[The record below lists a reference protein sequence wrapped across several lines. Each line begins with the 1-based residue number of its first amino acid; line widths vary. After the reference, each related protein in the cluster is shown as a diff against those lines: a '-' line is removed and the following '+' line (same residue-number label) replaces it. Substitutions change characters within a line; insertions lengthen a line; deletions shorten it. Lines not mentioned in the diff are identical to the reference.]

1 MPAPTLAV
9 VVPATDGPAT
19 LDRCL
24 AAIAAADD
32 PPDELVVVTTPPGAG
47 PAAARNRGVAETT
60 ADIVLFV
67 DSDVL
72 VHADVLTR
80 VRQAFA
86 SDQRLVGVFGSYD
99 HAVATESTVAAF
111 RNLLHHV
118 VHQRSAGDVES
129 FWAGI
134 GAVRRT
140 GFDAA
145 GGFDANRYPHPSIED
160 IELGGRL
167 ARQGRILLDPA
178 IQGTHLKEWSLTSMV
193 RTDFGRRGVPWVSL
207 LVSRRELPATLN
219 LGARERASVSGRAR
233 RRAGAS
239 SVVARPSSLSGSR
252 AEVALNHDL
261 LALLHERL
269 GPRGADR
276 RRRAAHGAP
285 ADGRCRRAG
294 RPARVG
300 LAEHASRRLER
311 RRDRLGGLDRV
322 LQLRFLEVL
331 RVRVDRPHV
340 VVGAV
345 EEVQRAEH
353 RRPHRVVLVVVAV

>member
-1 MPAPTLAV
+1 M
-9 VVPATDGPAT
+9 
-19 LDRCL
+19 
-24 AAIAAADD
+24 
-32 PPDELVVVTTPPGAG
+32 
-47 PAAARNRGVAETT
+47 
-60 ADIVLFV
+60 FV

-72 VHADVLTR
+72 VHPDALTR

-99 HAVATESTVAAF
+99 DAVATESTVAAF

-167 ARQGRILLDPA
+167 ARQGRILLDPS

-193 RTDFGRRGVPWVSL
+193 RTDYGRRGVPWVSL

-219 LGARERASVSGRAR
+219 LGARERASVAGRTR
-233 RRAGAS
+233 RRARH
-239 SVVARPSSLSGSR
+239 RPSSPGLVAVGLA
-252 AEVALNHDL
+252 AEVALNRDL

-269 GPRGADR
+269 GPRGAVAGVGLHTVHQLTAVAAVPAGLLASASRSSLSTASTPSQQPR
-276 RRRAAHGAP
+276 RRRSGSAAPFPRGT
-285 ADGRCRRAG
+285 
-294 RPARVG
+294 
-300 LAEHASRRLER
+300 
-311 RRDRLGGLDRV
+311 
-322 LQLRFLEVL
+322 
-331 RVRVDRPHV
+331 PHP
-340 VVGAV
+340 
-345 EEVQRAEH
+345 R
-353 RRPHRVVLVVVAV
+353 

>member
-9 VVPATDGPAT
+9 VVPATDGPTT

-47 PAAARNRGVAETT
+47 PAEARNRGLAETN
-60 ADIVLFV
+60 ADVVLFV

-72 VHADVLTR
+72 VHPDALTR

-99 HAVATESTVAAF
+99 DAVATESTVAAF

-118 VHQRSAGDVES
+118 VHQRSAGHVES

-140 GFDAA
+140 AFDAA
-145 GGFDANRYPHPSIED
+145 GGFDANRYPYPSIED

-167 ARQGRILLDPA
+167 ARQGRILLDPS

-193 RTDFGRRGVPWVSL
+193 RTDYGRRGVPWVSL
-207 LVSRRELPATLN
+207 LASRRELPATLN
-219 LGARERASVSGRAR
+219 LGVRERASVLAALAVALGIVR
-233 RRAGAS
+233 RRPALVAS
-239 SVVARPSSLSGSR
+239 GIA
-252 AEVALNHDL
+252 AEVALNRDL

-269 GPRGADR
+269 GPGGAVAGIGLHTVHQLTAVAAVPAGLLASASRSSLSTASTPSQPPGR
-276 RRRAAHGAP
+276 RRSGSAAP
-285 ADGRCRRAG
+285 FPRCT
-294 RPARVG
+294 
-300 LAEHASRRLER
+300 
-311 RRDRLGGLDRV
+311 
-322 LQLRFLEVL
+322 
-331 RVRVDRPHV
+331 PHP
-340 VVGAV
+340 
-345 EEVQRAEH
+345 R
-353 RRPHRVVLVVVAV
+353 

>member
-9 VVPATDGPAT
+9 VIPATDRPAT

-24 AAIAAADD
+24 AAIRAADD
-32 PPDELVVVTTPPGAG
+32 PPDELVVVTAPPGVG

-86 SDQRLVGVFGSYD
+86 SDQSLVGVFGSYD

-145 GGFDANRYPHPSIED
+145 GGFDPDRYPQPSIED

-178 IQGTHLKEWSLTSMV
+178 IQGTHLKEWSLGSMV

-219 LGARERASVSGRAR
+219 LGARERASVVAALLVAWGIVR
-233 RRAGAS
+233 RRPLAVAAG
-239 SVVARPSSLSGSR
+239 VG

-261 LALLHERL
+261 LSLLYERL
-269 GPRGADR
+269 GSRGAI
-276 RRRAAHGAP
+276 
-285 ADGRCRRAG
+285 AG
-294 RPARVG
+294 VG
-300 LAEHASRRLER
+300 LHTVHQLTAVAAVPAGLLASASRRSE
-311 RRDRLGGLDRV
+311 
-322 LQLRFLEVL
+322 
-331 RVRVDRPHV
+331 P
-340 VVGAV
+340 
-345 EEVQRAEH
+345 
-353 RRPHRVVLVVVAV
+353 